1 METPRNS
8 GYEKKQKVKSVWKI
22 FTNGKKGAEMGKV
35 LYSDDGYRDNGVI
48 METGVLERW
57 LQGYVATG
65 AERKGMQ

>member
-1 METPRNS
+1 
-8 GYEKKQKVKSVWKI
+8 
-22 FTNGKKGAEMGKV
+22 MGKV

-48 METGVLERW
+48 METGVLERR